1 MPKIRALFEPISRI
15 SSAVFMAA
23 LFKLTPCF
31 PVDRCAQLTAFLT
44 NFHSIS
50 VTSLYDR
57 KKGEECFVTSL
68 LVMRREGD
76 NEGKPCPFYKLLFSA
91 TPLYGLPVGNGRPSR
106 SPESPIP
113 HRHQRLRSRL
123 MVLEGLNC
131 FALKKCISLESFS
144 STKVVIFCTPSA
156 FK

>member
-1 MPKIRALFEPISRI
+1 
-15 SSAVFMAA
+15 MAA

-31 PVDRCAQLTAFLT
+31 TVDRCAQLTAFLT

-76 NEGKPCPFYKLLFSA
+76 NEDKPCPFYK
-91 TPLYGLPVGNGRPSR
+91 TPLFCYSTLWPSCG
-106 SPESPIP
+106 
-113 HRHQRLRSRL
+113 QWA
-123 MVLEGLNC
+123 
-131 FALKKCISLESFS
+131 ALSL
-144 STKVVIFCTPSA
+144 T
-156 FK
+156 